1 MTATVPV
8 GEPITV
14 EHYEPEIIE
23 TRQIVQPV
31 VQEQK
36 QVYRES
42 QMIYEVSPKIVKRK
56 FYDFGGEEVIEQY
69 VESLPRINQDAFKL
83 VLYFYLNKMLCIYI
97 FNLNLGNE
105 KRSASNKTT

>member
-1 MTATVPV
+1 MAATVPV

-36 QVYRES
+36 KVYRES
-42 QMIYEVSPKIVKRK
+42 QMIYEVSPKLVKRK
-56 FYDFGGEEVIEQY
+56 FYDFDGEEVIEQY
-69 VESLPRINQDAFKL
+69 VESLPRIHQDAFKL
-83 VLYFYLNKMLCIYI
+83 VCISALIKCFVLNV
-97 FNLNLGNE
+97 
-105 KRSASNKTT
+105 S